1 MQKLIL
7 TDETSILST
16 LEFKKVWIE
25 EIKQELQKNVEF
37 SKNLTITDFED
48 KKQIESV
55 KSTKNWYV
63 KTRNTIKRAFKS
75 KRDEYNFLAKENLE
89 AEREVIAVIEWEEK
103 RLDDIVTKAEL
114 LKLRKENETKL
125 EDRKILLKQYE
136 AELTDDELL
145 EMLDKDFNLILSTK
159 KEIYLAKKEAELK
172 AEQER
177 INREKEIEEA
187 KKQARLEAEKEAQ
200 RQAELERQKVER
212 EKQEA
217 EQRRL
222 QDLENARI
230 EKENEIKRIK
240 KEQEEKELAEKKRKE
255 DEERARLEAEKQ
267 QIKEKELAEKRQEF
281 IKYRDS
287 IDFDHFEDKDGFRIF
302 YKKVWEFKLN

>member
-37 SKNLTITDFED
+37 SKGLTITDFED
-48 KKQIESV
+48 KKQFQIV
-55 KSTKNWYV
+55 KDTKNGYV

-136 AELTDDELL
+136 TELTDDELL

-187 KKQARLEAEKEAQ
+187 KKQARLEAKKEAQ

>member
-103 RLDDIVTKAEL
+103 RLDELVEKAEKM
-114 LKLRKENETKL
+114 KLRKENELKL
-125 EDRKILLKQYE
+125 EDRRNLLNQYE
-136 AELTDDELL
+136 TIITDDELL

-187 KKQARLEAEKEAQ
+187 KKQARLEAEKESQ